1 MNNFKVLKD
10 GYIAIQN
17 YLSSVETS
25 YDRTR
30 EYLPAC
36 RALEAFYQAKGKSA
50 YNPAINS
57 EFRELIEDQVKTGR
71 RSERNGRLYRRFT
84 YMIDD
89 YYSGQQFKDVYNS
102 GKRFKYKLDPVS
114 EKLVEDFKDS
124 LNLSAVVIPGA
135 GTVARSFFYYLHQ
148 NELADRHEI
157 TEETIVG
164 FLQFKSSENISSM
177 DTVLYFLRKLLA
189 FLSRNGIYSVNPALA
204 SYKAAACRR
213 KVLPAFADKEI
224 ALLLSIP
231 ERSTDVGKR
240 DYAILLLASFTGMRE
255 IDIANLMLKS
265 INREE
270 RSITFHQHKTGH
282 LNALPVNEMVMD
294 AICDYIDN
302 ARPES
307 PLPFV
312 FLTVVKPYRKLD
324 DKTSVKSIFDRHF
337 RKSGIAKT
345 AGDGKS
351 FHAFRRTIGK
361 WLLESS
367 TDAQMISQVLGQH
380 SRDVLKRYLPVSQES
395 LRGCSLDFTLAPL
408 KKGVYQ

>member
-1 MNNFKVLKD
+1 MNNFNVLKD

-36 RALEAFYQAKGKSA
+36 RALEVFYQTKGESA
-50 YNPAINS
+50 YSPAINS
-57 EFRELIEDQVKTGR
+57 EFREVIEEQVKTGM
-71 RSERNGRLYRRFT
+71 RSERNGRLYRRLT

-89 YYSGQQFKDVYNS
+89 YYSGQPFKDVYSS

-135 GTVARSFFYYLHQ
+135 GTIARSFFYYLLQ
-148 NELADRHEI
+148 NGLTDKHEI

-164 FLQFKSSENISSM
+164 FLQFKSSENMSSM
-177 DTVLYFLRKLLA
+177 DTVLYFLRKLLS
-189 FLSRNGIYSVNPALA
+189 FLSQNGIYAVNPALA
-204 SYKAAACRR
+204 SYNAAACRR
-213 KVLPAFADKEI
+213 KVLPAFENKEI
-224 ALLLSIP
+224 ELLLSIP

-240 DYAILLLASFTGMRE
+240 DYAILLLASFTGIRE
-255 IDIANLMLKS
+255 IDIANLVLEN

-270 RSITFHQHKTGH
+270 RSITFHQHKTGQ
-282 LNALPVNEMVMD
+282 LNALPVNEMAMD

-302 ARPES
+302 ARPKS

-312 FLTVVKPYRKLD
+312 FLTVVRPYRKLD

-337 RKSGIAKT
+337 RKSGIDKT

-380 SRDVLKRYLPVSQES
+380 NRDVLKRYLPVSPES

-408 KKGVYQ
+408 KKEVYQ